1 MIESFVSA
9 IALVFVI
16 EGLLPFALPS
26 VWRKGMVE
34 LIKMSD
40 GKLRVMGL
48 LSIAIGIILL
58 MMFK

>member
-48 LSIAIGIILL
+48 LSIAI
-58 MMFK
+58 